1 MNRTIIGAL
10 VGATVLAG
18 GCGPATRQAEEL
30 AAKPPSAI
38 PKPNIIQ
45 TETPGGTPPGSPTG
59 SPPGSPGQ
67 AGATQLRQAAQAAL
81 SAVPN
86 SKIILIKSEAEGRR
100 WEVRVVG
107 EDGTEHQMD
116 VESGKVVRG
125 PSTEESDE
133 AEKAKHRELVKAAKL
148 DYSQA
153 ADKILAAVPG
163 GRITELNL
171 DNEQGKTVWE
181 ADVLT
186 ANGAKQEV
194 AVDAV
199 TGEVTRSSATTMS
212 PPASPGT
219 TESPG
224 STGSPG
230 ATESPSPT

>member
-30 AAKPPSAI
+30 AAKAPSAI
-38 PKPNIIQ
+38 PSPNIIQ
-45 TETPGGTPPGSPTG
+45 TETPSGT
-59 SPPGSPGQ
+59 PPGSPGQ
-67 AGATQLRQAAQAAL
+67 AGAVQLRQAAQAAL
-81 SAVPN
+81 AAVPN
-86 SKIILIKSEAEGRR
+86 SKLISIKSEAEGRR

-133 AEKAKHRELVKAAKL
+133 AEKAKHKELVNAAKL

-153 ADKILAAVPG
+153 VDKILAAVPG

-171 DNEQGKTVWE
+171 DTEQGKTVWE

-186 ANGAKQEV
+186 ANGTKQEA

-212 PPASPGT
+212 PPASPET

-224 STGSPG
+224 ST
-230 ATESPSPT
+230 ESPETPESPTPT